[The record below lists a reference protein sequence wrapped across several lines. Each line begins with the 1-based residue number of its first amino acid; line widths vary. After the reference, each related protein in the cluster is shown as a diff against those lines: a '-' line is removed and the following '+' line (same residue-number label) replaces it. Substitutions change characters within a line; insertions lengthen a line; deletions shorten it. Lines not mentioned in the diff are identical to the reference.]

1 MKRTM
6 SILLVCALMLALALS
21 MSGCGSTPQ
30 EEKTEAKATIRI
42 GSKDFT
48 ESLIVSEIYALAL
61 ENAGYTVERK
71 QNIAGSLVHTAIT
84 SGEIDLYPEYT
95 GTGLLSVLQLPMN
108 SDPTEVY
115 NTVKAAYDE
124 QFQITWL
131 DSTAV
136 NDTQGIA
143 VRAET
148 AKEYGIRTISDLQRE
163 AANIRFCSQG
173 EFEYREDGIPG
184 LARVYGD
191 FNFAS
196 IKVYDSGIK
205 YQILQQNEADA
216 CPGYSTDAQLVN
228 VDEFT
233 YLEDD
238 RGFWPPYYLAP
249 IIRNDVLE
257 ANPDIAAALNAVSAK
272 LDTDTMV
279 SLNARVD
286 IEHMEYEEVAR
297 EFFESSCR

>member
-1 MKRTM
+1 MMKKTV
-6 SILLVCALMLALALS
+6 SLILALALTLSMALS
-21 MSGCGSTPQ
+21 MSGCGSKAKET
-30 EEKTEAKATIRI
+30 KATVKI

-84 SGEIDLYPEYT
+84 SGDIDLYPEYT
-95 GTGLLSVLQLPMN
+95 GTGLLSILQLPMN
-108 SDPTEVY
+108 SDPDEVY
-115 NTVKAAYDE
+115 NTVKAAYSE
-124 QFQITWL
+124 QFNITWL

-143 VRAET
+143 VRTEI
-148 AKEYGIRTISDLQRE
+148 AKERGIYTISDLQRE

-184 LARVYGD
+184 LAKLYGD
-191 FNFAS
+191 FAFAS
-196 IKVYDSGIK
+196 VKVYDSGIK
-205 YQILQQNEADA
+205 YQILEQNEADA

-228 VDEFT
+228 TEKFT
-233 YLEDD
+233 YLTDD
-238 RGFWPPYYLAP
+238 KGFWPPYYLAP
-249 IIRNDVLE
+249 IVRNELLE
-257 ANPDIAAALNAVSAK
+257 ANPEIAGILNAVSAK
-272 LDTDTMV
+272 LDTETMV

-286 IEHMEYEEVAR
+286 IDHMEYDEVAR
-297 EFFESSCR
+297 EFFDTVCK

>member
-6 SILLVCALMLALALS
+6 STILIIALTLS
-21 MSGCGSTPQ
+21 LTLSLSGCGS
-30 EEKTEAKATIRI
+30 KTQEAKATIRV

-48 ESLIVSEIYALAL
+48 ENLIVSEIYALAL

-71 QNIAGSLVHTAIT
+71 QNIAGSVVHTAIT

-95 GTGLLSVLQLPMN
+95 GTGLLAILQLPMS
-108 SDPTEVY
+108 SDAQEVY
-115 NTVKAAYDE
+115 ETVKAAYNK

-136 NDTQGIA
+136 NDRNGLA
-143 VRAET
+143 VRTEI
-148 AKEYGIRTISDLQRE
+148 AKQYNIYTMSDLQRE
-163 AANIRFCSQG
+163 AEHIRVCSQG

-184 LARVYGD
+184 LTKIYGP

-196 IKVYDSGIK
+196 INVYDNGIK
-205 YQILQQNEADA
+205 YQILEQGEADC

-228 VDEFT
+228 TDLFT

-238 RGFWPPYYLAP
+238 KGFWPPYYLAP
-249 IIRNDVLE
+249 IVRNEVLE
-257 ANPDIAAALNAVSAK
+257 ANPEIAEILNAVSAK
-272 LDTDTMV
+272 LDTETMV
-279 SLNARVD
+279 SLNAKVD
-286 IEHMEYEEVAR
+286 IDHMEYDEVAQW
-297 EFFESSCR
+297 FFETYCK